1 MSLTITD
8 KISGYDVILASA
20 SPRRKELM
28 ELITGNFRIIPSD
41 CDETLP
47 EGIAPEDTAQY
58 LSGLKCASIAEV
70 YESSIVIGCDTVVI
84 CGEVMG
90 KPKDRD
96 DAERMLRLL
105 SGRTHKVIT
114 GVTIAYKDKKLSFSE
129 VTEVTFLDLS
139 DEDIALYIESG
150 EPFDKAGAYGIQGL
164 GSMLVSG
171 IKGDFFNVV
180 GLPVSRLAQELA
192 ALLESL

>member
-1 MSLTITD
+1 MSLKIINR
-8 KISGYDVILASA
+8 ISGCDVILASA
-20 SPRRKELM
+20 SPRRKELL
-28 ELITGNFRIIPSD
+28 ELITDNFRVIPSD

-47 EGIAPEDTAQY
+47 EGIVPEDTAEY
-58 LSGLKCASIAEV
+58 LSRIKCMSIAEV

-90 KPKDRD
+90 KPSDRE

-114 GVTIAYKDKKLSFSE
+114 GVTLAYKGKSISFSE
-129 VTEVTFLDLS
+129 VTEVTFLELS
-139 DEDIALYIESG
+139 DEDIALYLDSG

-180 GLPVSRLAQELA
+180 GLPVSRLAGELGTF
-192 ALLESL
+192 LESV

>member
-1 MSLTITD
+1 M
-8 KISGYDVILASA
+8 K
-20 SPRRKELM
+20 SP
-28 ELITGNFRIIPSD
+28 F
-41 CDETLP
+41 
-47 EGIAPEDTAQY
+47 
-58 LSGLKCASIAEV
+58 
-70 YESSIVIGCDTVVI
+70 I

-90 KPKDRD
+90 KPSDRE

-114 GVTIAYKDKKLSFSE
+114 GVTLAYKGKSISFSE
-129 VTEVTFLDLS
+129 VTEVTFLELS
-139 DEDIALYIESG
+139 DEDIALYLDSG

-180 GLPVSRLAQELA
+180 GLPVSRLAGELGTF
-192 ALLESL
+192 LESV

>member
-1 MSLTITD
+1 MSLNIINR
-8 KISGYDVILASA
+8 ISGCDIILASA

-28 ELITGNFRIIPSD
+28 ELLTDNFRVIPSD

-58 LSGLKCASIAEV
+58 LSDLKCTSIAEV

-90 KPKDRD
+90 KPRDRE

-114 GVTIAYKDKKLSFSE
+114 GVTIAYKGEKLSFSE
-129 VTEVTFLDLS
+129 ITEVTFLDLS
-139 DEDIALYIESG
+139 DEDIAVYLDSG

-180 GLPVSRLAQELA
+180 GLPVSRLAQELGR
-192 ALLESL
+192 LLDRV